1 MASPNNDDQGQGK
14 ETKRKKDCDTGQEI
28 KSVDY
33 DISWTQT
40 YSDVSAVF
48 KFKSK
53 IERANEIDV
62 QFQDNLIQAFFP
74 NGSCWSYRLFGEVRK
89 EKSRV
94 IVKGSRMELKMVKKI
109 AQNWPTYQEVV
120 AKKVPDEE
128 TSDKAGPSD
137 LQTGQRGHTEDEDSK
152 EKIEKD
158 EEPIFYIDHI
168 KHDFF
173 EREDKFVLHIYVK
186 GTGKDAVKVI
196 FEKSVFLV
204 KFQTQDVKFLKLHE
218 GTSEDTAFCWKVKM
232 RRDIKP
238 EMSTYKVTGTYIELV
253 LKKLS
258 AERWGCLEAP
268 QRRETDS
275 AKSDS
280 WISTKKPTATSSTGL
295 AFDEMSNVNVDK
307 YQASVSDTGHS
318 DREERSGVSN
328 ANDNSKKPTCKVQPL
343 NKLDGQQMVSP
354 GYTGLDNLGNT
365 CFMNSVLQALA
376 NTREFRDFFLDGR
389 FQQEINQDNPLG
401 TGGNLAVS
409 FAVLLK
415 SMWSGKKYS
424 VAPGKLKDIV
434 SKKASQ
440 FTGFAQHDAQ
450 EFMAFLLDGL
460 HEDLNRVKKK
470 PYTETVDSDGRAD
483 EVVANESW
491 DVYKKRNDSAIVDL
505 FQGQYKSTLICP
517 VCSKVSITFDP
528 FLYLSVPLPKKCR
541 LLPITFM
548 WKDPFGRKPVRYL
561 VRLPKDSRVEQLT
574 DDLSKK
580 TGVKQKDMRVFEAY
594 RGKILKVFTRRASLS
609 SVQINDTI
617 VVAEVLSEEV
627 AGEAVYEVPVI
638 QRTLMPNQAPLR
650 CSQCRKPPAAG
661 IKLKR
666 CTKCFKVGYCDQ
678 ACQRSHWQVHKSSC
692 SVIPEPVGCPF
703 IVSIPESRATFSRLG
718 KLMEAYSRYSVDVF
732 QPPVQAVPPTK
743 LSSHPSTSNLSSS
756 SSSQSSG
763 SLNSLDSQS
772 SSASTHTLTADAEQA
787 LDDDCDTGIE
797 SSSTTALAGSAT
809 SLDMDQNL
817 THMPPTIAS
826 SESFGNDDIPESA
839 SLDQSAS
846 RNFTVGSSGQADEIF
861 PPDQAKVS
869 SRSIPTNP
877 VLGIQTE
884 ESERAMPLFHIKPVN
899 NDGEGLRG
907 PDGERLED
915 KGEVPLDLTSR
926 RFLSM
931 DWRNS
936 DKLASYVLVQSKELD
951 ADDDESMQTA
961 QSDDYSNIT
970 LDQCL
975 EVFTEPEMLSRDEAW
990 YCPQC
995 KKHQEATKQMSI
1007 WRLPHLL
1014 IIQLKRFS
1022 FRNFIFRDKIDKMV
1036 EFPTRGLDLSKFI
1049 LGKTPSA
1056 QQHPVYDLYGV
1067 INHHGGILGGH
1078 YTSYVRCTDTVD
1090 PLRNEVDWRLCD
1102 DSRVSSISNEKNV
1115 VTRAAYLL
1123 FYRQRTNEPILPPP
1137 SSESSEEEQ
1146 NTEQTKLITDSNVK
1160 LSATADG
1167 ATKHSQNLLEKG
1179 SSDSD
1184 EAGEIR
1190 GDNQDNRTTYRDL
1203 GYTDMD
1209 AVD

>member
-1 MASPNNDDQGQGK
+1 MASPNNDDQGQGREK

-62 QFQDNLIQAFFP
+62 QFEENLIKAVFP
-74 NGSCWSYRLFGEVRK
+74 KGGSWSYRLFGEVRK

-109 AQNWPTYQEVV
+109 AQNWPTYQEVTP
-120 AKKVPDEE
+120 KKEE
-128 TSDKAGPSD
+128 PYASAGPSD
-137 LQTGQRGHTEDEDSK
+137 LQTGPEGHTGDEDK
-152 EKIEKD
+152 
-158 EEPIFYIDHI
+158 PIFYINHI

-173 EREDKFVLHIYVK
+173 ERDDKFVLHIYVK
-186 GTGKDAVKVI
+186 GTNKDAVNVV
-196 FEKSVFLV
+196 FEKSAFLV
-204 KFQTQDVKFLKLHE
+204 KFHTQDVKFLKLHE
-218 GTSEDTAFCWKVKM
+218 GTSEDTAFCWKVKL
-232 RRDIKP
+232 RKDIKP
-238 EMSTYKVTGTYIELV
+238 EMSTYKITGTYIELV

-258 AERWGCLEAP
+258 TERWGSLEAP
-268 QRRETDS
+268 QRKETES

-280 WISTKKPTATSSTGL
+280 WISTKKPTSTGNTGL
-295 AFDEMSNVNVDK
+295 AFDEMSDVNVDK
-307 YQASVSDTGHS
+307 CQASVSADNS
-318 DREERSGVSN
+318 DREERAAVSN
-328 ANDNSKKPTCKVQPL
+328 TNENSKKPTCKVQPL

-470 PYTETVDSDGRAD
+470 PYTETVDSDGRLD
-483 EVVANESW
+483 EVELISDTW

-505 FQGQYKSTLICP
+505 FQGQYKSTLVCP

-541 LLPITFM
+541 QLPVIFM
-548 WKDPFGRKPVRYL
+548 WKDPFGRKPVRYS
-561 VRLPKDSRVEQLT
+561 VRLPKDARVEQLK

-580 TGVKQKDMRVFEAY
+580 TGVKPKDMCVFEAY

-609 SVQINDTI
+609 SVQFNDTI

-627 AGEAVYEVPVI
+627 AGEAVYEIPVI

-650 CSQCRKPPAAG
+650 CSHCRKPAAAG
-661 IKLKR
+661 MKLKR

-692 SVIPEPVGCPF
+692 NVIPDPVGCPF
-703 IVSIPESRATFSRLG
+703 IISIPESRATFSRLG

-787 LDDDCDTGIE
+787 LDDECDTGID

-809 SLDMDQNL
+809 SLEEDPNVNP
-817 THMPPTIAS
+817 MPPTS
-826 SESFGNDDIPESA
+826 DSFGNDEVPECP

-846 RNFTVGSSGQADEIF
+846 RNFTVGSSGQADEILS
-861 PPDQAKVS
+861 PDQTKGG

-899 NDGEGLRG
+899 NDGFGLKG

-915 KGEVPLDLTSR
+915 KGDVPLDLTSR

-931 DWRNS
+931 DWRNN

-961 QSDDYSNIT
+961 QSDDYSVIT

-975 EVFTEPEMLSRDEAW
+975 DVFTEPEMLSPDEAW
-990 YCPQC
+990 YCPRC

-1049 LGKTPSA
+1049 LGKTPSV

-1090 PLRNEVDWRLCD
+1090 PLKNEVDWRLCD

-1123 FYRQRTNEPILPPP
+1123 FYRKRTNEPILPPV

-1146 NTEQTKLITDSNVK
+1146 TPQQSKLVTDSNVK
-1160 LSATADG
+1160 VSAVATG
-1167 ATKHSQNLLEKG
+1167 ITTKHSQNLLEKG

-1184 EAGEIR
+1184 DAGETR